1 MSPAPPQPHVVVFG
15 ASGVIGGSIVDWFA
29 AQEWSVTACR
39 HRLIANADSKRGV
52 KWIATG
58 TPSATPDPLAGV
70 APVDAVVWA
79 QGQNFND
86 SVFAFDAEAHLD
98 MYRANV
104 LYVLD
109 TAARLVAA
117 DRLRA
122 PARLCVIS
130 SIWQDLARPAKLS
143 YCVTKAAL
151 RGLVLSMST
160 DLARHGHLVNAV
172 LPGALDTPMT
182 RHNLHPDQVEAIEAG
197 TLFGRLP
204 AVRDVCE
211 LVGWLCSD
219 RNSGVTGQFIGA
231 DLGFSRARIL

>member
-1 MSPAPPQPHVVVFG
+1 MSSALPQPHVLVFG

-29 AQEWSVTACR
+29 AQAWSVTACSR
-39 HRLIANADSKRGV
+39 RPAAKADRKPGV
-52 KWIATG
+52 NWVATG
-58 TPSATPDPLAGV
+58 TPSAAPDPLAGL

-86 SVFAFDAEAHLD
+86 SVHAFDAEAHLD

-104 LYVLD
+104 LHVLD

-117 DRLRA
+117 DRLRP

-130 SIWQDLARPAKLS
+130 SIWQELARPDKLS

-151 RGLVLSMST
+151 RGLVLSLST

-182 RHNLHPDQVEAIEAG
+182 RQNLSPGQIGAIEAG

-231 DLGFSRARIL
+231 DLGFSRARIF